1 MATNDFQTFAAGGGA
16 NVLTQAQYLALSSI
30 LANGFSAGVAPSA
43 QLNKVW
49 RQSSIMSAVLG
60 QLIVN
65 TTGQNATDDGTTATL
80 LTNLINAISANSESV
95 IGGVRNLAMN
105 IATASASATLTADEI
120 IVGSALGGLKYTLAS
135 FSKTIN
141 LATTGAGGMD
151 TGSAPASGFVAIY
164 AIYNPTTQ
172 TAALLA
178 TNAATKQGNVY
189 GGANPP
195 AGYTASALVSV
206 WQTNSS
212 GQLTVGTQED
222 RSISTVS
229 VGVLTSS
236 TTQST
241 PVALTISSAVPANA
255 RSVSGYLS
263 LGSTSIS
270 SMFLN
275 LFSSSASTGQQT
287 AAGTVSAGTSLFTT
301 FRNLQMVSAQTLF
314 YTAGNGAG
322 TPTFSIT
329 VSGYDF

>member
-1 MATNDFQTFAAGGGA
+1 
-16 NVLTQAQYLALSSI
+16 
-30 LANGFSAGVAPSA
+30 
-43 QLNKVW
+43 
-49 RQSSIMSAVLG
+49 
-60 QLIVN
+60 
-65 TTGQNATDDGTTATL
+65 
-80 LTNLINAISANSESV
+80 
-95 IGGVRNLAMN
+95 MN